1 MGCKEYIN
9 RQNKIS
15 CFHRDYIVVALGGDA
30 EKSNA
35 MLDATKRNKKYALKN
50 SPEVRGFL
58 FILGD

>member
-1 MGCKEYIN
+1 M
-9 RQNKIS
+9 
-15 CFHRDYIVVALGGDA
+15 ALGGDA